1 MMGVFFL
8 IALRPWLLDKQ
19 AELLQSRRAEGG
31 VSSSSSHSGSS
42 QLTSGRVGSQT
53 DPQASLVQA
62 SIDFPWP
69 RLRIRWLVRERARET
84 PNSARVESVQR
95 TQSLMTLVTQP
106 GNPDPKGCPGI
117 RLRTMRGYP

>member
-1 MMGVFFL
+1 MGVFFL

-84 PNSARVESVQR
+84 PKSVQR